1 MAHHSVAQ
9 RLHDQL
15 LQIIAETPPGDRL
28 PSEPYLA
35 QQLQV
40 SRATLRE
47 AMRAFETQGI
57 IRRKQG
63 SGTYVNQ
70 PPQVL
75 DSGLEVLESI
85 ETMAQ
90 RSGLSVDF
98 GALNLEKR
106 TPDSDECLSLSTVP
120 DSEVLCISRVI
131 LAEGRPVAYLVD
143 TLPAGLISPD
153 DLQADFRGSILDL
166 LLQRGQPPLLASRT
180 EISAVPAS
188 PRVARAL
195 GIQRGDVL
203 LCFLAELF
211 TTNSKVIDRS
221 QSYFLPGYF
230 RFHVVRRL
238 AQGERV
244 VREGT

>member
-1 MAHHSVAQ
+1 MSQPSVAQ

-15 LQIIAETPPGDRL
+15 LHIITETQPGERL

-35 QQLQV
+35 EQLSV

-70 PPQVL
+70 PPRVL

-90 RSGLSVDF
+90 RCGLSVDI
-98 GALNLEKR
+98 GELTLEKHSL
-106 TPDSDECLSLSTVP
+106 DSGEYLGQNTQTG
-120 DSEVLCISRVI
+120 SEVLCISRII
-131 LAEGRPVAYLVD
+131 LAEGQPVAFLVD
-143 TLPAGLISPD
+143 TLPANIISPEEF
-153 DLQADFRGSILDL
+153 QADFRGSILDL
-166 LLQRGQPPLLASRT
+166 LLRRGQPPILASRT
-180 EISAVPAS
+180 EINAVSAS
-188 PRVARAL
+188 PREARAL

-203 LCFLAELF
+203 LCFVAELF
-211 TTNSKVIDRS
+211 TTDSLVIDRS
-221 QSYFLPGYF
+221 QSYFLPGHF
-230 RFHVVRRL
+230 RFHVVRRPVM
-238 AQGERV
+238 ANGA
-244 VREGT
+244 

>member
-1 MAHHSVAQ
+1 MSHHSVAQ

-15 LQIIAETPPGDRL
+15 LQIITDTPPGNRL
-28 PSEPYLA
+28 PSEPDLA
-35 QQLQV
+35 EQLKV

-47 AMRAFETQGI
+47 AMRAFETQGV

-75 DSGLEVLESI
+75 ESGLEVLESI

-90 RSGLSVDF
+90 RSGLTVDF
-98 GALNLEKR
+98 GALNLETR
-106 TPDSDECLSLSTVP
+106 VPDSDECPSLAAHP
-120 DSEVLCISRVI
+120 GGEVLCISRVI
-131 LAEGRPVAYLVD
+131 LAEARPVAYLVD
-143 TLPAGLISPD
+143 TLPAGLVSPD
-153 DLQADFRGSILDL
+153 ELQADFRGSILDL

-180 EISAVPAS
+180 EISAVTAT

-203 LCFLAELF
+203 LCFLAELY
-211 TTNSKVIDRS
+211 TTNRQVIDRS

-238 AQGERV
+238 VHRTDAPG
-244 VREGT
+244 

>member
-1 MAHHSVAQ
+1 MSQPVAQ

-15 LQIIAETPPGDRL
+15 LHIITETQPGDRL
-28 PSEPYLA
+28 PSEPCLA
-35 QQLQV
+35 EQLRV

-70 PPQVL
+70 PPRIL
-75 DSGLEVLESI
+75 ESGLEVLESI

-90 RSGLSVDF
+90 RSGLSVSF
-98 GALNLEKR
+98 GALTLEKR
-106 TPDSDECLSLSTVP
+106 IPDSDECLSLNTKP
-120 DSEVLCISRVI
+120 DSEVLCISRII
-131 LAEGRPVAYLVD
+131 LAEEQPVAFLVD
-143 TLPAGLISPD
+143 TLPASIITPNEFL
-153 DLQADFRGSILDL
+153 ADFHGSILDL
-166 LLQRGQPPLLASRT
+166 LLHRGQPPLLASRT
-180 EISAVPAS
+180 EINAISAS
-188 PRVARAL
+188 HRVARAL

-203 LCFLAELF
+203 LYFVAELF
-211 TTNSKVIDRS
+211 TNDNLVIDRS

-238 AQGERV
+238 LKANGA
-244 VREGT
+244 